1 MKPDEFEQKLARQP
15 MKSIPAEWRTEILAA
30 AHEAQAIR
38 HSPFQQSDVRLIRH
52 SHFVIR
58 HSWLSTL
65 NQRLSTLF
73 WPHPRAWAGLAAV
86 WIAVVALH
94 FSLRDPAPVLS
105 AKAPPPS
112 PEAVAELRQQQRMLA
127 ELIGPAELR
136 LADRQ
141 RDSSPKPRSEWAP
154 ILAA

>member
-1 MKPDEFEQKLARQP
+1 
-15 MKSIPAEWRTEILAA
+15 
-30 AHEAQAIR
+30 
-38 HSPFQQSDVRLIRH
+38 
-52 SHFVIR
+52 
-58 HSWLSTL
+58 
-65 NQRLSTLF
+65 
-73 WPHPRAWAGLAAV
+73 V

>member
-15 MKSIPAEWRTEILAA
+15 IKPIPANWRTEILAA
-30 AHEAQAIR
+30 AQEAQAIR
-38 HSPFQQSDVRLIRH
+38 PSPFPQADVRLIRH
-52 SHFVIR
+52 SSFVIR

-65 NQRLSTLF
+65 F
-73 WPHPRAWAGLAAV
+73 WPHPKAWAGLAAA
-86 WIAVVALH
+86 WILVFAMH
-94 FSLRDPAPVLS
+94 FSLRDPAPAL
-105 AKAPPPS
+105 AGKAPPPS

-141 RDSSPKPRSEWAP
+141 RDSSPKPRSEWVP